1 MYSNFNFT
9 FDLFCV
15 GSLTKKV
22 LLGGQITNGKE
33 RNLVEYDRSANPK
46 LLRKVVE
53 AGKIVNRKVERKAEV
68 VIVASRK
75 VIENGNRVSP
85 MRGGDITK
93 LIVDELE
100 WPVNQVVSK
109 EGLPVSRKV
118 AVDLELTVKISQ
130 VPELDLGGTVR
141 ETGKIASLTG
151 QAERTDLKKVVS
163 NWQDL
168 RLVILGSDL
177 RQINPPLVV
186 MCTIKLRKGKVM
198 KVKEI
203 LRIPK
208 MIREAVYQQK
218 ERMLKKRVQLQVSN
232 TMILQKEELVTKM
245 AATLPAIPQK
255 PSQLHRATAQLKI
268 KLSSQIC
275 FFGLCGL
282 ATINSKYKSLRRF

>member
-1 MYSNFNFT
+1 M
-9 FDLFCV
+9 
-15 GSLTKKV
+15 
-22 LLGGQITNGKE
+22 GGQITNGKE
-33 RNLVEYDRSANPK
+33 GNLVEYDRSANPK

-100 WPVNQVVSK
+100 WPVNQIVSK

-151 QAERTDLKKVVS
+151 QAERTDLLKKVVS

-168 RLVILGSDL
+168 GLVILGSDL
-177 RQINPPLVV
+177 RQINPLLVV
-186 MCTIKLRKGKVM
+186 MCTIKLRKEKVM

-208 MIREAVYQQK
+208 KRREAVYRQK
-218 ERMLKKRVQLQVSN
+218 KRMLKKRVQLQVSN

-245 AATLPAIPQK
+245 AATLTAIPQK
-255 PSQLHRATAQLKI
+255 PSQHHRATAQLKI

-282 ATINSKYKSLRRF
+282 ATIKSKYKSLRRF